1 MAQDIKTYQNKDLIS
16 VSHWLQLNLLTLNC
30 SKSKFLLF
38 GSKCRLKSIGPVS
51 ILVNEQSLEEA
62 SSFKYL
68 GVTLCENLS
77 WGDHIKNIMS
87 KTNQRLGLLRRIKT
101 LLPLH
106 ARLTFYHSMI
116 LPIFDYGDII
126 WGDKNNAKLM
136 NDLQV
141 QQNKAA
147 KIILDK
153 EKYSS
158 ATAALETLKWKRL
171 DQRRLLHRCVF
182 IFKCLNQIVDF
193 SLDLKHN
200 TDIHS
205 YNICQCDNL
214 HLPAAKTNWGKLK
227 LSYQAAK

>member
-1 MAQDIKTYQNKDLIS
+1 MPL
-16 VSHWLQLNLLTLNC
+16 
-30 SKSKFLLF
+30 
-38 GSKCRLKSIGPVS
+38 
-51 ILVNEQSLEEA
+51 
-62 SSFKYL
+62 
-68 GVTLCENLS
+68 
-77 WGDHIKNIMS
+77 
-87 KTNQRLGLLRRIKT
+87 T
-101 LLPLH
+101 LLPLY

-116 LPIFDYGDII
+116 LPIFDYNDII

-205 YNICQCDNL
+205 YNIRQRDNL
-214 HLPAAKTNWGKLK
+214 HLPAAKTNWGKQK
-227 LSYQAAK
+227 LSYQCNK